1 MSQLSAVI
9 VSANLE
15 NSEIIS
21 NFLDLFNYNT
31 VGNTQ
36 YGFDAVNIV
45 LDKKPDL
52 VICDSVMFDLDVCSL
67 YSQLSDFGAV
77 GNTVFV
83 VVSSVNDPSFINLV
97 LGSGIDHFA
106 LIPTDYFVLD
116 KNIRKLLA
124 AKTNVKPVTAASNS
138 DEFEITV
145 YIKSLLSNLGVN
157 AKLVGYEYIIASVI
171 LLIFNPHMPYHKGI
185 YTKIAEQYNV
195 SPGAIE
201 TGIRHAIEKSWSIGD
216 ISVLNDVFSY
226 SYDSSKP
233 NPSNTEYISMLVEK
247 VKLKF
252 NII

>member
-15 NSEIIS
+15 TSEIIS
-21 NFLDLFNYNT
+21 NFLDLFGYNT

-67 YSQLSDFGAV
+67 YSQLSEFGAV

-83 VVSSVNDPSFINLV
+83 VVSSVNDPSFVNLV

-116 KNIRKLLA
+116 KNIRRLFE
-124 AKTNVKPVTAASNS
+124 AKTNGKPMTVTENS
-138 DEFEITV
+138 DEFDLTV
-145 YIKSLLSNLGVN
+145 YIKSLLGKLGMN
-157 AKLVGYEYIIASVI
+157 ANLVGFEYVTAAVM
-171 LLIFNPHMPYHKGI
+171 LLIFNPHMPFQKGI
-185 YTKIAEQYNV
+185 YTIIAEQYNV

-201 TGIRHAIEKSWSIGD
+201 TGIRHAIEKSWAIGD
-216 ISVLNDVFSY
+216 ISVLNDVFAY
-226 SYDSSKP
+226 SYNSSKP
-233 NPSNTEYISMLVEK
+233 NPSNTEYVSMLAEK
-247 VKLKF
+247 VKTHF
-252 NII
+252 NMI